1 MNRKSASTL
10 FSLFF
15 LPTLALAEARS
26 GTPVYQGDEQDA
38 MTAINDLSNKAM
50 PRNGGDK
57 LFYRDTKNNRV
68 GVGTVSPS
76 VTLDVAGFIGG
87 AYPMI
92 QVRDHETQGT
102 AGGTL
107 TSGSWQTRTLN
118 TVTTNTISG
127 ASLSSN
133 RITLPSGTYYAT
145 FSAPGFMVDRHQVR
159 ISSITGAAVQI
170 LGQNAYADAA
180 NSVQSNSQG
189 DGVFTVPA
197 SSSTQIELQHRCS
210 TTRAGNGLGVEV
222 NVSTEVYGIVNIWQ
236 IRQ

>member
-1 MNRKSASTL
+1 MNLKSASTL

-15 LPTLALAEARS
+15 LPALALAEARS
-26 GTPVYQGDEQDA
+26 GIPVYQGDEKDA
-38 MTAINDLSNKAM
+38 MSSVNDLSNKAM

-92 QVRDHETQGT
+92 QVRDHETQNT
-102 AGGTL
+102 AGGTF
-107 TSGSWQTRTLN
+107 TSGAWQTRTLN

-145 FSAPGFMVDRHQVR
+145 FSAPAFMVDRHQVR
-159 ISSITGAAVQI
+159 ISSISGAAVQI

-189 DGVFTVPA
+189 DGVFTIPA

-210 TTRAGNGLGVEV
+210 TTRAANGLGVEV

>member
-87 AYPMI
+87 AYPMMI
-92 QVRDHETQGT
+92 VRDEEPSGT
-102 AGGTL
+102 GAGGF
-107 TSGSWQTRTLN
+107 TSGAYRTRVLN
-118 TVTTNTISG
+118 TVSTNTISG

-133 RITLPSGTYYAT
+133 QITLPPGTYYVS
-145 FSAPGFMVDRHQVR
+145 FSAPAWKVNGHQTKFVSVSGGT
-159 ISSITGAAVQI
+159 ISIFGETAYTS
-170 LGQNAYADAA
+170 NADYPMTR
-180 NSVQSNSQG
+180 SRGS
-189 DGVFTVPA
+189 GVFTIE
-197 SSSTQIELQHRCS
+197 STSVAELQHKCF
-210 TTRAGNGLGVEV
+210 TTNATNGLGIQISGDVEV
-222 NVSTEVYGIVNIWQ
+222 YAVVEIWK
-236 IRQ
+236 IR